1 MGASWRHS
9 RKLQDAGSLVQ
20 VLIQIVIHR
29 LCHRKS
35 RFFVE
40 PDGREVVPADMKE
53 DFACTG
59 GPEVLQHQLKGSPAK
74 AFSPQFFIYLE
85 VIEAGGSAFLQGA
98 AEAGVYGRFCRI
110 GNAEGIGPCPVFS
123 LIDSHS
129 EPRASG
135 AGSLF

>member
-35 RFFVE
+35 GFFVE
-40 PDGREVVPADMKE
+40 PDGREVVSADMEE
-53 DFACTG
+53 DFVCTG
-59 GPEVLQHQLKGSPAK
+59 GPEVLQDQRKGSPAK

-98 AEAGVYGRFCRI
+98 AEAGVYGRLCSI
-110 GNAEGIGPCPVFS
+110 GNGESIGPCPALIV
-123 LIDSHS
+123 IDSHS